1 MLAYRLIRNSGR
13 LQATLTYCM
22 SLSIIYPEAKAIDR
36 THSRK
41 VIATKIHKFGS
52 LGLRLAAVNNTPNHS
67 SADKYLSYNLRRGL
81 SRVVGLLFGRSIAA
95 PLERLPT
102 S

>member
-1 MLAYRLIRNSGR
+1 
-13 LQATLTYCM
+13 M
-22 SLSIIYPEAKAIDR
+22 SSSIIHPKAEAIDQ
-36 THSRK
+36 THSQK

-52 LGLRLAAVNNTPNHS
+52 LGLRLTAVNNTPSPS
-67 SADKYLSYNLRRGL
+67 SADKHLSYNLRRGL
-81 SRVVGLLFGRSIAA
+81 SRVVGLLLGCSLAA